1 MHKTRSVI
9 LLIILLQ
16 SMSIQ
21 VVPTLG
27 VEAEPEGTLVGGK
40 IRSNTVWTKENS
52 PYILKDNIRIPRSVK
67 LSIEEGVV
75 VDFHIWSMTIEGSLR
90 VRGTP
95 EERILFNISDTTLSG
110 YNKARIYFTDESIPW
125 MEGDI
130 DSCLLEYVDIFCAN
144 YTVEF
149 GIIRGSTLKL
159 DHVSIFGSRYHIN
172 DYYAVNTD
180 GIITNCLFDN
190 VLRPVC
196 MEDGVIQNNKFLNIK
211 KGPAIKIVNGTARD
225 NFIDNAQI
233 GINVKNAFLYNN
245 TILNTNMRGI
255 MVINN
260 EIPYE
265 EYKLRPRII
274 ENVIRACKQD
284 AIFISGE
291 IRPLIRRNIIMDNLN
306 GIYFDEDAF
315 RNGTIPRIEYNVFY
329 NNDNNIYVEK
339 EDPRIMINLNNNW
352 WATNDTKI
360 IEEKIYHEHDDSHLN
375 FITYEPFLTTLPSN
389 LPELKYEYEVSV
401 NPVEIEL
408 KDKITISGNV
418 NPPLEKFEIYLTCT
432 GPDQDSFYESLT
444 TDADGSFSYKFTP
457 ESVGVWKA
465 TLIPAE
471 NQLFVD
477 SDPRNIEFE
486 VTKRSSRIDDCTV
499 SPEVLLK
506 DDNVTITGV
515 LKPRLPNE
523 FIQVRFTNPNGVTYN
538 DQIKTDS
545 EGRFKHVLIG
555 KVPGNYSVDFSWHG
569 TAEVEEASKTVVF
582 NVHEP
587 GWLKIVIKDKL
598 GSPVQDASIKSIFQ
612 PSGQGSLASKTDS
625 NGTVVFSEILYGDYD
640 FIVEKENFES
650 STISSLVAEGETFE
664 LEVNIETSGSTASAA
679 SQTDRGQSTTGEA
692 PLLYGLIPSILT
704 FVILIILYMVLHRGN
719 SR

>member
-1 MHKTRSVI
+1 MNKTRSVI
-9 LLIILLQ
+9 LLVILLHTI
-16 SMSIQ
+16 SIQ
-21 VVPTLG
+21 VPPTLAI
-27 VEAEPEGTLVGGK
+27 EEPKGTLVGGK

-52 PYILKDNIRIPRSVK
+52 PYILEDNVRVPHSVK
-67 LSIEEGVV
+67 LKIEEGVV

-90 VRGTP
+90 ASGTP

-130 DSCLLEYVDIFCAN
+130 DGCLLEYVDIFCAN

-149 GIIRGSTLKL
+149 GVIRGGKLKL
-159 DHVSIFGSRYHIN
+159 DHLSFFGSRYHIN
-172 DYYAVNTD
+172 NYYAVNTD

-196 MEDGVIQNNKFLNIK
+196 MEDGVIQNNKFLNVK

-225 NFIDNAQI
+225 NFIDNTQI
-233 GINVKNAFLYNN
+233 GINVKNAFVYNN

-291 IRPLIRRNIIMDNLN
+291 IRPLIRRNIILDNLN

-375 FITYEPFLTTLPSN
+375 FITYEPFLTTLPRN

-401 NPVEIEL
+401 NPVKIEL

-418 NPPLEKFEIYLTCT
+418 KPPLEKFEIHLTCT

-444 TDADGSFSYKFTP
+444 SDADGSFSYKFTP

-506 DDNVTITGV
+506 DDNVTMTGV

-523 FIQVRFTNPNGVTYN
+523 FIQVLFTNPNGVTYH

-555 KVPGNYSVDFSWHG
+555 KVPGNYSVTFTWGGTKEVDAASETIVFRVHRPSWL
-569 TAEVEEASKTVVF
+569 EM
-582 NVHEP
+582 
-587 GWLKIVIKDKL
+587 VIKDEA
-598 GSPVQDASIKSIFQ
+598 GTPIPNVNVRSVFQ
-612 PSGQGSLASKTDS
+612 PLGQASLAGKTDS
-625 NGTVVFSEILYGDYD
+625 NGKAVFQDILSGEYS
-640 FIVEKENFES
+640 FAVEKTDYET
-650 STISSLVAEGETFE
+650 STVTSQIDEGEASELTVE
-664 LEVNIETSGSTASAA
+664 LEKNISEEPSPPVVDGRPASGDT
-679 SQTDRGQSTTGEA
+679 
-692 PLLYGLIPSILT
+692 PLYYGLIPSALI
-704 FVILIILYMVLHRGN
+704 FVILIVLYTTINGINKPR
-719 SR
+719 